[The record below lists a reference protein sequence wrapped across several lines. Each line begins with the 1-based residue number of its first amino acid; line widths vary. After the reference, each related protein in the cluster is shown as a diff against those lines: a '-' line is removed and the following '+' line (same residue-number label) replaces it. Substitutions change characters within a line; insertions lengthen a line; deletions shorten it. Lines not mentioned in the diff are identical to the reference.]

1 MPQSDFATYRKTT
14 IAHARPYVPGEDLSS
29 ETPEV
34 YMMPEA
40 IAAGS
45 PQEGDM
51 IIRDPM
57 DHLASQMLVTA
68 QYFRNN
74 YELA

>member
-1 MPQSDFATYRKTT
+1 MPLSDFAVYRKTT
-14 IAHARPYVPGEDLSS
+14 IAHARPYVVGDDLSNVITS
-29 ETPEV
+29 
-34 YMMPEA
+34 PEA

-45 PQEGDM
+45 PKEGDW
-51 IIRDPM
+51 IVRDPM
-57 DHLASQMLVTA
+57 DHLATQVLVTE